1 MGRAVVNQQDYMG
14 TGAPDPGA
22 VMPPGV
28 APPNQGTRVQQDPNG
43 PAYAPP
49 SADRTEARY
58 HAGTSPG
65 YTRPGTPPPTDPNMR
80 DHRLT
85 NPIGNT
91 FNIRRHNADGSVD
104 FLDINGNVAPRQPTV
119 TPPPLLA
126 IPGTPVDPTAY
137 ALPGAEGL
145 NQSLAARAAAVAGRQ
160 APTMPGAAQVA
171 PTQFAPAATAA
182 GAQLGPAQQAAA
194 AQLGAAA
201 QAGPANFGAAG
212 YAGNVTISPAQQA
225 LAAQLA
231 PMQQAQ
237 DSSFRGGQQAN
248 IDQLNR
254 YATGQES
261 VSQLQL
267 KQNNEQ
273 LMAQQLAMAQSGRP
287 GDVAMNARAAAQN
300 MGTLGAGLAGQQAL
314 AGLQE
319 RQANAGLLAT
329 TLQGARAQDI
339 GLNQFNV
346 GQTNQGALAQAGF
359 QQGANLQNAQQSNQ
373 QAIAQGQ
380 LTGQIGMTNAGLS
393 NAMGIAQGQ
402 TGAQIGMF
410 NAGQS
415 NTQAQTQAQ
424 LQSQTALANMQSA
437 NQYNL
442 AGAQL
447 GQQASQFN
455 AGQQQQMAL
464 AQGQSQA
471 AAAAQQAQLSQ
482 QAGQFGVTAGL
493 QFQGQQD
500 MAQQSALAQ
509 QLALAGQMQTGNIA
523 GQTAIQQQTQ
533 QQQILAQQQKLA
545 QLAAQTQLQVQD
557 KNMPSWFQQYAIPAA
572 AAGAAVIA
580 AL

>member
-1 MGRAVVNQQDYMG
+1 MGRAVVNQQDYVGMG
-14 TGAPDPGA
+14 DPAAVRQRDPNAPYAGPVYPSDIGKMPGDHRANQPMVQDPA
-22 VMPPGV
+22 SAPPV
-28 APPNQGTRVQQDPNG
+28 AP
-43 PAYAPP
+43 
-49 SADRTEARY
+49 
-58 HAGTSPG
+58 
-65 YTRPGTPPPTDPNMR
+65 R
-80 DHRLT
+80 DHRST
-85 NPIGNT
+85 APIENT
-91 FNIRRHNADGSVD
+91 FNIRKHLPDGSTVMVD
-104 FLDINGNVAPRQPTV
+104 ANGNPDPRGKVVTTPAPPMAGQ
-119 TPPPLLA
+119 
-126 IPGTPVDPTAY
+126 GTPVDQSKY
-137 ALPGAEGL
+137 ALPGADAL
-145 NQSLAARAAAVAGRQ
+145 NTSLAARAAAVAGRQ

-194 AQLGAAA
+194 AQMGAAA

-212 YAGNVTISPAQQA
+212 HAGGVTISPAQQA

-380 LTGQIGMTNAGLS
+380 LSGQIGMTNAGLS

-415 NTQAQTQAQ
+415 NAQQQALAALQQQA
-424 LQSQTALANMQSA
+424 SIANMQSGNA
-437 NQYNL
+437 YNL

-482 QAGQFGVTAGL
+482 QAGQFGVSAGL

-500 MAQQSALAQ
+500 MASQNASAQ
-509 QLALAGQMQTGNIA
+509 QLALAGQMQQGNIA
-523 GQTAIQQQTQ
+523 GQSAVQAQAYQ
-533 QQQILAQQQKLA
+533 QQQLTQQAALAK
-545 QLAAQTQLQVQD
+545 LAAQTQLQVQD
-557 KNMPSWFQQYAIPAA
+557 KNLPSWFQQYGVPALG
-572 AAGAAVIA
+572 AAGTIIA
-580 AL
+580 SL